1 LLLSDVVLD
10 EFDKDLA
17 SRGLRFVR
25 YADDCNIFVR
35 SERAGQR
42 IMASIRK
49 FLQNR
54 LRLLVNEEKS
64 TVARTDE
71 IHFLGFRLRK
81 APERTK
87 VDVRVSNRTK
97 QPMDAKIRELTPR
110 MRGESPTTRIE
121 RINVFPSWLVGV
133 LPNLHGGERLSARRV
148 GCSHPATAAGHP
160 CSAEETATPSLPAP
174 AAP

>member
-1 LLLSDVVLD
+1 MLLSDVVLD

-81 APERTK
+81 AP
-87 VDVRVSNRTK
+87 
-97 QPMDAKIRELTPR
+97 
-110 MRGESPTTRIE
+110 
-121 RINVFPSWLVGV
+121 
-133 LPNLHGGERLSARRV
+133 
-148 GCSHPATAAGHP
+148 
-160 CSAEETATPSLPAP
+160 
-174 AAP
+174 